1 MIEDGKMK
9 PMIED
14 VKVFD
19 GRVEGFDKDKP
30 FYIVR
35 FGDDEHAHQARVLTA
50 WLVDSLTPSVCAT
63 MAEDGKRHV
72 FRNMSS
78 TETSCGENI
87 AHAEVPDGPLCSKC
101 FITS

>member
-1 MIEDGKMK
+1 MTD
-9 PMIED
+9 D

-35 FGDDEHAHQARVLTA
+35 FGDDDHAHQARVLTA
-50 WLVDSLTPSVCAT
+50 WLGDSPSLSVCAT
-63 MAEDGKRHV
+63 MGCDGKRHV
-72 FRNMSS
+72 FRSIGN

-87 AHAEVPDGPLCSKC
+87 PHANVSDGPLCPKC
-101 FITS
+101 FIVS